1 MLPIEK
7 ACKWKGSYYMRSE
20 VTVKIKPKFIKE
32 IKSGYPLILKD
43 AIQNLNDVREEG
55 TIIKVVDE
63 KNNFVGKGYYGKQ
76 NKGYGWILTRKES
89 EQINQSFFESKI
101 KSALHKR
108 KQFYKS
114 SDTTAFRVVNGE
126 GDGLGGLIIDYYDS
140 YYVVSWYSEGIYTFR
155 DEIIAALQKV
165 ANFKGIYEKKRFDT
179 KGKYIEGDDFVAGER
194 GEFPLIVKENG
205 VNFAV
210 YLNDGAMVGVFLDQR
225 NVRKQIRDKYAKG
238 RTVLNMFSYTG
249 AFSVFAALGGA
260 SKTTSV
266 DLANRSLSKTIEQF
280 SVNEIDYEA
289 QDIIVEDVF
298 LYFKYAA
305 KKKMKFD
312 MVVLDPPSFARSK
325 KYTFSAAKDYKNL
338 LKETIAI
345 TENNGIIVAS
355 TNCSAFDMKKFKG
368 FIDTAF
374 KEMNG
379 KYKILEEHSLPEDF
393 RTIDQ
398 FKEGDYLKV
407 VFIEK
412 IKG

>member
-1 MLPIEK
+1 
-7 ACKWKGSYYMRSE
+7 MRSE
-20 VTVKIKPKFIKE
+20 VTIKIKPKFIKE

-63 KNNFVGKGYYGKQ
+63 KNQFIGKGYYGKQ
-76 NKGYGWILTRKES
+76 NKGYGWILTRKEK
-89 EQINQSFFESKI
+89 EPINQDFFESKI

-108 KQFYKS
+108 KHFYKS
-114 SDTTAFRVVNGE
+114 NDTTAFRVLNGE
-126 GDGLGGLIIDYYDS
+126 GDGLGGLIIDYYDGF
-140 YYVVSWYSEGIYTFR
+140 YVVSWYSEGIYTFR
-155 DEIIAALQKV
+155 DEIVAALQKV

-238 RTVLNMFSYTG
+238 RTMLNMFSYTG

>member
-1 MLPIEK
+1 
-7 ACKWKGSYYMRSE
+7 MRSE
-20 VTVKIKPKFIKE
+20 VTIKIKPKFIKE

-63 KNNFVGKGYYGKQ
+63 KNQFIGKGYYGKQ
-76 NKGYGWILTRKES
+76 NKGYGWILTRKEK
-89 EQINQSFFESKI
+89 EQINQDFFESKI
-101 KSALHKR
+101 KAALHKR
-108 KQFYKS
+108 KHFYKS
-114 SDTTAFRVVNGE
+114 NDTTAFRALNGE
-126 GDGLGGLIIDYYDS
+126 GDGLGGLIIDYYDG

-225 NVRKQIRDKYAKG
+225 NVRKQIRDKYAQG

-305 KKKMKFD
+305 KKNMKFD

>member
-1 MLPIEK
+1 
-7 ACKWKGSYYMRSE
+7 MRSE
-20 VTVKIKPKFIKE
+20 VTIKIKPKFIKE

-126 GDGLGGLIIDYYDS
+126 GDGLGGLIIDYYDG

-165 ANFKGIYEKKRFDT
+165 ASFKGIYEKKRFDT

-280 SVNEIDYEA
+280 SVNEVDYEA

>member
-1 MLPIEK
+1 
-7 ACKWKGSYYMRSE
+7 MRSE
-20 VTVKIKPKFIKE
+20 VTIKIKPKFIKE

-55 TIIKVVDE
+55 TIINVVDE
-63 KNNFVGKGYYGKQ
+63 KNQFIGKGYYGKQ
-76 NKGYGWILTRKES
+76 NKGYGWILTRKEK
-89 EQINQSFFESKI
+89 EQINQPFFESKI

-108 KQFYKS
+108 KDFYKS
-114 SDTTAFRVVNGE
+114 NDTTAFRALNGE
-126 GDGLGGLIIDYYDS
+126 GDGLGGLIIDYYDG
-140 YYVVSWYSEGIYTFR
+140 YYVISWYSEGVYTFR

-249 AFSVFAALGGA
+249 AFSIFAALGGA

-355 TNCSAFDMKKFKG
+355 TNCSAFDMKKFNG

>member
-1 MLPIEK
+1 
-7 ACKWKGSYYMRSE
+7 MRSE

-43 AIQNLNDVREEG
+43 AIQNLNDVQEEG

-63 KNNFVGKGYYGKQ
+63 KNQFIGKGYYGKQ

-126 GDGLGGLIIDYYDS
+126 GDGLGGLIIDYYDG

-280 SVNEIDYEA
+280 SVNEVDYEA

-325 KYTFSAAKDYKNL
+325 KYIFSAVKDYKNL